1 MRLSKKSEY
10 GLRALL
16 ELTRLYE
23 QRPLRR
29 AEIAESQHISMGFL
43 EAILLELK
51 RAGILESRPGAQGGY
66 RLIKH
71 PDNVSLGQ
79 IIRIL
84 DGPLAPIACVSQTA
98 YRLCQDCPYATA
110 RACPIQSVMFEV
122 RNAIVNVL
130 DRYTLRAFFEC
141 VAGPNPQ
148 SGQSPKQR
156 IVEALGMT
164 TQ

>member
-1 MRLSKKSEY
+1 MRFSKKSEY

-23 QRPLRR
+23 HRSLRR

-71 PDNVSLGQ
+71 PDDVSLGQ

-84 DGPLAPIACVSQTA
+84 DGPLAPIACASQTA
-98 YRLCQDCPYATA
+98 YHTCQDCPYSTA
-110 RACPIQSVMFEV
+110 RECPIQRVMFEV
-122 RNAIVNVL
+122 RNAIANVL
-130 DRYTLRAFFEC
+130 DQYTLRAFSDC
-141 VAGPNPQ
+141 LADSNHQ
-148 SGQSPKQR
+148 SGKSPKQR
-156 IVEALGMT
+156 IVETLGMT
-164 TQ
+164 R